1 MLVHIK
7 KIITAAEKGKYA
19 VGAFNVNNLEIVQA
33 VVNAAEK
40 MKAPVIVQVTEGAI
54 KYAGLKEI
62 TALVKS
68 YATETKIPVALHLDH
83 GHDFKII
90 KKCIT
95 AGFSSVMI
103 DASGLP
109 YKKNVELTKKV
120 VAYAHA
126 RKVWVQAELG
136 TLEGAEDW
144 IKVGKGEGY
153 FTDPKEAKRF
163 VKETNINSFAPSVG
177 NYHGVAKIVEKKVLK
192 LDLKRLAE
200 IGKIVPVP
208 LVLHGASGFPEG
220 QIKAA
225 IKAGIRVINIDS
237 ELRLSFAR
245 AERTFFEIN
254 INEYDPRKIL
264 EPAIIAMQK
273 VVIKKITLFGS
284 RNKAK

>member
-7 KIITAAEKGKYA
+7 KIITAAEKGEYA

-33 VVNAAEK
+33 VINAAAK
-40 MKAPVIVQVTEGAI
+40 MRSPVIIQVTEGAI

-68 YATETKIPVALHLDH
+68 YAAETKIPVALHLDH

-90 KKCIT
+90 KKCIA

-103 DASGLP
+103 DASSLP

-120 VAYAHA
+120 VSYAHA

-153 FTDPKEAKRF
+153 FTDPMEAKRF
-163 VKETNINSFAPSVG
+163 VKETKINVFAPSVG

-237 ELRLSFAR
+237 ELRLSFAQ
-245 AERTFFEIN
+245 AERTFFEMN

-264 EPAIIAMQK
+264 EPAIVAMQK

>member
-109 YKKNVELTKKV
+109 YKKN
-120 VAYAHA
+120 
-126 RKVWVQAELG
+126 
-136 TLEGAEDW
+136 
-144 IKVGKGEGY
+144 
-153 FTDPKEAKRF
+153 
-163 VKETNINSFAPSVG
+163 
-177 NYHGVAKIVEKKVLK
+177 
-192 LDLKRLAE
+192 
-200 IGKIVPVP
+200 
-208 LVLHGASGFPEG
+208 
-220 QIKAA
+220 
-225 IKAGIRVINIDS
+225 
-237 ELRLSFAR
+237 
-245 AERTFFEIN
+245 
-254 INEYDPRKIL
+254 
-264 EPAIIAMQK
+264 
-273 VVIKKITLFGS
+273 
-284 RNKAK
+284 